1 MLSILQTSNMTLVIV
16 IMAIVTLATRWG
28 GVFIMSYIPLSDR
41 VQRFIQAMSASV
53 FIALIAPIML
63 ETDTA
68 GRLALITTFVLMLAL
83 KMPIVAM
90 SLGILVAAIS
100 RQFFF

>member
-1 MLSILQTSNMTLVIV
+1 MLSILQTSNMTVVIMF
-16 IMAIVTLATRWG
+16 MAIVTLATRWG

-63 ETDTA
+63 ETDMA

-90 SLGILVAAIS
+90 SLGILVAAMS

>member
-1 MLSILQTSNMTLVIV
+1 MLSILQTSNMTVVIV
-16 IMAIVTLATRWG
+16 IMALVTLATRWG

-63 ETDTA
+63 ETDMA

>member
-1 MLSILQTSNMTLVIV
+1 MLSILQTSNMTVVIV

-63 ETDTA
+63 ETDMA

-90 SLGILVAAIS
+90 SLGILVAAMS

>member
-1 MLSILQTSNMTLVIV
+1 MLSILQTSNMTVVIV
-16 IMAIVTLATRWG
+16 IMALVTLATRWG
-28 GVFIMSYIPLSDR
+28 GVFFMSYIPLSDR

-63 ETDTA
+63 ETDMA

-90 SLGILVAAIS
+90 SLGILVAAMS

>member
-63 ETDTA
+63 ETDIA

-90 SLGILVAAIS
+90 SLGILVTAMS

>member
-1 MLSILQTSNMTLVIV
+1 MFSILQTSNMTVVIV
-16 IMAIVTLATRWG
+16 IMALVTLATRWG

-63 ETDTA
+63 ETDMA
-68 GRLALITTFVLMLAL
+68 GRLALITTFVLMLVF

-90 SLGILVAAIS
+90 SAGIFAAAMG
-100 RQFFF
+100 RQFLF

>member
-1 MLSILQTSNMTLVIV
+1 MLSILQSSNMTLVIV
-16 IMAIVTLATRWG
+16 MMAIVTLATRWG

-63 ETDTA
+63 ETDIA

-90 SLGILVAAIS
+90 SLGILVTAMS

>member
-1 MLSILQTSNMTLVIV
+1 MLSILQTSNMTVVIV

-53 FIALIAPIML
+53 FNALIAPIML
-63 ETDTA
+63 ETDMA

-90 SLGILVAAIS
+90 SLGILVAAMS

>member
-1 MLSILQTSNMTLVIV
+1 MLSILQTSNMTVVIV
-16 IMAIVTLATRWG
+16 IMALVTLATRWG

-63 ETDTA
+63 ETDMA

-90 SLGILVAAIS
+90 SLGILVAAMS

>member
-1 MLSILQTSNMTLVIV
+1 MLSILQTSNMTVVIV
-16 IMAIVTLATRWG
+16 IMALVTLATRWG

-63 ETDTA
+63 ETDMA

-83 KMPIVAM
+83 KMPIIAM
-90 SLGILVAAIS
+90 SLGILVAAMS

>member
-63 ETDTA
+63 ETDIA

-90 SLGILVAAIS
+90 SLGILVAAMS

>member
-1 MLSILQTSNMTLVIV
+1 MLSILQTSNMTVVIV

-63 ETDTA
+63 ETDIA

-90 SLGILVAAIS
+90 SLGILVAAMS